1 VVLVTGASRGIGKEV
16 ARQLAACGASVL
28 ASARDADHARAAAK
42 EISVAGDEHDP
53 GRLDVADDASV
64 HTAAATLEHDPGR
77 LDVLINNA
85 AAYVDWSGTASGADL
100 SAARKVHFCEAGPAS
115 VRVGGA
121 RLGQLFGR

>member
-1 VVLVTGASRGIGKEV
+1 MVLVTGASRGIGKEV

-42 EISVAGDEHDP
+42 EISVAGD
-53 GRLDVADDASV
+53 
-64 HTAAATLEHDPGR
+64 EHDPGR